1 MADINRVTIIGRLTR
16 DGELKYSN
24 AGSAFL
30 NISIAN
36 GYRRKR
42 GDEWTEEVNYFDVV
56 IFGKTAE
63 ALAQYLVK
71 GKQIGV
77 LGSLSQDRWE
87 DRETGRN
94 RSRVKVMAQSVQL
107 LGGGERSDQNGG
119 GRSEEG
125 RPSGRPQ
132 SAAQTADGYDLDDDI
147 PF

>member
-1 MADINRVTIIGRLTR
+1 MAEINRVTIIGRLTR

-94 RSRVKVMAQSVQL
+94 RSRVKIMAQSVQL
-107 LGGGERSDQNGG
+107 LGGGERSEQ
-119 GRSEEG
+119 SS
-125 RPSGRPQ
+125 PAPPPASRPQ
-132 SAAQTADGYDLDDDI
+132 PASAQQYDDDMDADI